1 MSVATVERAYVFSHP
16 SRKGR
21 FGCAFVVA
29 TPDGNTGMIAETFD
43 FLHHVVV
50 EDIQVVWQV
59 RIGVDPEIIPHHD
72 TEFVTAF
79 VELFL
84 RDRAEPVSYH
94 VEVHFLIQL
103 DPGAD
108 MFGIAA

>member
-1 MSVATVERAYVFSHP
+1 MSVAIVERAYVFSLP

-29 TPDGNTGMIAETFD
+29 TPNSNTGMIAETFD

-59 RIGVDPEIIPHHD
+59 RIGVDPKIIPHHD
-72 TEFVTAF
+72 DEFSVTEPSQFRIMLKF
-79 VELFL
+79 ISLF
-84 RDRAEPVSYH
+84 S
-94 VEVHFLIQL
+94 
-103 DPGAD
+103 
-108 MFGIAA
+108 